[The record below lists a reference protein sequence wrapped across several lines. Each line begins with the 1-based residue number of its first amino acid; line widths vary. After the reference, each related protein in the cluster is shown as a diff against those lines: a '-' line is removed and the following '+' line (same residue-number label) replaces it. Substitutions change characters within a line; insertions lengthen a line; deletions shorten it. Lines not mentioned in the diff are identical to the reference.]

1 MKMYIFN
8 NKREELITLLARQ
21 IKAVINVSKILE
33 YRSTLYICLL

>member
-21 IKAVINVSKILE
+21 IKAVINVSKK
-33 YRSTLYICLL
+33 Y